1 MNIKKFFITFGLVT
15 VLLAGTFA
23 SVSAASPVH
32 VTTFK
37 AVYSAGSIRTTVGAA
52 DALNKPLSGAKVQIS
67 YEKEGV
73 PIMLLNAATNAQ
85 GIAHFSGA
93 VTKGK
98 WLVCVEEINKP
109 GFNYS
114 PAKPLCTTIT
124 VP

>member
-37 AVYSAGSIRTTVGAA
+37 AVYSAGSIRTRVGVA

-73 PIMLLNAATNAQ
+73 PIRLLNACSGNRPLLRHSDQRQMAGVRGRNQQTRLQLQPRQATLHHNRRT
-85 GIAHFSGA
+85 
-93 VTKGK
+93 VTQ
-98 WLVCVEEINKP
+98 
-109 GFNYS
+109 
-114 PAKPLCTTIT
+114 
-124 VP
+124 